1 MTTITQTYNDTIPT
15 SRSLVW
21 FKQGWQLMKQ
31 APFKL
36 FLFLF
41 SFLIIEGVI
50 QMLPAPYSVVV
61 SKWAMALMAAST
73 WPLLQHLAKHQRFS
87 LKAIFCSGW
96 GKMLGLAIVLILPS
110 VMQLWTANALLGADG
125 LALLIYG
132 TMVEVTQLQLGIIFA
147 SATPVMLFLSF
158 ASARVLLADDSISA
172 AIRASVQAVIRAWRP
187 MLVIMMVNAVLL
199 LLVPFTF
206 VLSALLTGPW
216 LACVTYQAYC
226 ELFDNDSNT
235 TQIIKEM

>member
-73 WPLLQHLAKHQRFS
+73 
-87 LKAIFCSGW
+87 
-96 GKMLGLAIVLILPS
+96 LAIVTTFSQASTFFTQSHFLQWLGK
-110 VMQLWTANALLGADG
+110 NARTRHCLDIAFSYAIMDG
-125 LALLIYG
+125 KCITRRRWFSAINIRDYG
-132 TMVEVTQLQLGIIFA
+132 
-147 SATPVMLFLSF
+147 
-158 ASARVLLADDSISA
+158 
-172 AIRASVQAVIRAWRP
+172 
-187 MLVIMMVNAVLL
+187 
-199 LLVPFTF
+199 
-206 VLSALLTGPW
+206 
-216 LACVTYQAYC
+216 
-226 ELFDNDSNT
+226 
-235 TQIIKEM
+235 